1 MAQMEKSVGAG
12 GEAENGLRGQVSFAL
27 FIRKEFF
34 MSIIANEADIQ
45 RGVDHL
51 ASTCLHMRMIAETC
65 GPPPLR
71 WREPGFAGLVTMITA
86 QQLSVASAN
95 AIRTK
100 MDARLG
106 AIRAET
112 LAAASE
118 EELRACGLSGPK
130 IRTLRALSEAV
141 ISGALPFDRLGEMPV
156 ADAHAAMIQVHG
168 IGPWTAEVYLMFC
181 LGVQDI
187 FAPADL
193 ALQEAA
199 KRAMGLDLRPS
210 ARQMA
215 DIAMRWQPWRAVAAR
230 MLWAYYAH
238 VKRREGVVGG

>member
-1 MAQMEKSVGAG
+1 MT
-12 GEAENGLRGQVSFAL
+12 
-27 FIRKEFF
+27 
-34 MSIIANEADIQ
+34 IIANDADIK

-51 ASTCLHMRMIAETC
+51 SASCPHMRMIAETC
-65 GPPPLR
+65 GQPPLR

-86 QQLSVASAN
+86 QQLSVASAS
-95 AIRTK
+95 
-100 MDARLG
+100 
-106 AIRAET
+106 AIRAKMDDRLGEIS
-112 LAAASE
+112 AARLLGASE
-118 EELRACGLSGPK
+118 AELRGCGLSGPK

-141 ISGALPFDRLGEMPV
+141 ESGALPFDRLGDMPV
-156 ADAHAAMIQVHG
+156 EAAHAAMVKVHG

-199 KRAMGLDLRPS
+199 KLAMGLEARPTT
-210 ARQMA
+210 RQMA
-215 DIAMRWQPWRAVAAR
+215 EIATRWAPWRAVAAR

-238 VKRREGVVGG
+238 AKRRQGVVGA